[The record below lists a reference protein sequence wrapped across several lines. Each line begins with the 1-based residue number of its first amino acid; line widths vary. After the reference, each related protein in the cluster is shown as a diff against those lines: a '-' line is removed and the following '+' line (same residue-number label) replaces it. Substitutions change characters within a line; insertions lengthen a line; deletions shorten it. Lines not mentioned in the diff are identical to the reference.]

1 MKQNLRKVELLE
13 EVGNKA
19 KGVQVVLSAPTAA
32 KLIKDGKAKLISS
45 EAKAP
50 EKKQEVKQAKKKK
63 K

>member
-19 KGVQVVLSAPTAA
+19 KGVQVVLSASIAA
-32 KLIKDGKAKLISS
+32 KLIKDGKAKIAG
-45 EAKAP
+45 EA
-50 EKKQEVKQAKKKK
+50 ETKQEVKQEKKKK